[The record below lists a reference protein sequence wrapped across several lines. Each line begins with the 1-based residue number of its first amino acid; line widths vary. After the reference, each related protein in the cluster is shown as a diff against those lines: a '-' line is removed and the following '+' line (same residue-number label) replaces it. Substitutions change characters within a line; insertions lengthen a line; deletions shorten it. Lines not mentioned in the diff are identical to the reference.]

1 MTRGQDIVT
10 KSERAKRLEQRL
22 NEAEEERMIL
32 RKEID
37 ELNTTVKVLKEKTA
51 PELLRELQEK
61 FADAPG
67 LCKKLQKET

>member
-1 MTRGQDIVT
+1 MNRGQDVVT

-37 ELNTTVKVLKEKTA
+37 ELNTTDKVLKE
-51 PELLRELQEK
+51 R
-61 FADAPG
+61 
-67 LCKKLQKET
+67 LCLNSYVSCKRNSLIHLD